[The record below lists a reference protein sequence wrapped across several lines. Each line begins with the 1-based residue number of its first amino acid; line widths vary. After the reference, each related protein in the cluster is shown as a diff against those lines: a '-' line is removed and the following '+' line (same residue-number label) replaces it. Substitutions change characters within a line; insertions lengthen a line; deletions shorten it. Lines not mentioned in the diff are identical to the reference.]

1 MSTLA
6 KSNDSTASGLSSVRV
21 GNLHHHIGGVIL
33 DKLPAFLYLLA
44 KDYTLQYAN
53 GYFHRQFGKTDE
65 STPCYF
71 VMRGRT
77 SPCDP
82 CPAQTV
88 FKERT
93 EQVWIWQ
100 DNLRGQLYEVHDY
113 PYPIGEGNIL
123 VLGLGINISG
133 QRKVRKE
140 GETVQ
145 GCQDVLRICSH
156 CKDINED
163 KDKREWEHI
172 ESYLKKTNGM
182 QFSHG
187 ICPECL
193 VKYYPDVAKRFSCG

>member
-1 MSTLA
+1 MSARA
-6 KSNDSTASGLSSVRV
+6 KSNRSSVAGLPSVRV
-21 GNLHHHIGGVIL
+21 GDLHHTIGEVIV

-44 KDYTLQYAN
+44 EDYTLQYTN
-53 GYFHRQFGKTDE
+53 EYFHRQFGKTDE

-88 FKERT
+88 FKERS

-100 DNLRGQLYEVHDY
+100 DNLRGQLYEVHEY
-113 PYPIGEGNIL
+113 PYSIDKGRIL

-133 QRKVRKE
+133 QKKTRKE
-140 GETVQ
+140 REIAQ

-156 CKDINED
+156 CKDIN
-163 KDKREWEHI
+163 KDRDNGDWEHI
-172 ESYLKKTNGM
+172 ETYLKKTNGM
-182 QFSHG
+182 EFSHG
-187 ICPECL
+187 ICPGCL
-193 VKYYPDVAKRFSCG
+193 VKYYPDAAKIILRK